1 MHCYWL
7 TRLDSGKITDI
18 KVTQAAD
25 GTQDATVTFEKQT
38 AAKTAQLLNNTQLG
52 PSQIS
57 VTTAD
62 NEADDGSPHTSNT
75 DRDTDEITQ
84 EEKPRSRILAEY
96 LANGY
101 VISDA
106 AIQRAI
112 ELDSKHGV
120 SNRFMNTLNQLDQK
134 FHATDRAKAADQSYG
149 ITDRVTSLFSG
160 LSSYFEK
167 ATNTP
172 TGKKL
177 VKFYTDSQRQVQDI
191 HAEAQRLKELK
202 KDEHGGSAYKAAG
215 LERVFGKEKESKPS
229 DSSTSEP
236 APAPSAETA
245 APKPAGD
252 ASYAK
257 VASDEKA

>member
-1 MHCYWL
+1 
-7 TRLDSGKITDI
+7 
-18 KVTQAAD
+18 
-25 GTQDATVTFEKQT
+25 
-38 AAKTAQLLNNTQLG
+38 
-52 PSQIS
+52 
-57 VTTAD
+57 
-62 NEADDGSPHTSNT
+62 
-75 DRDTDEITQ
+75 
-84 EEKPRSRILAEY
+84 
-96 LANGY
+96 
-101 VISDA
+101 
-106 AIQRAI
+106 
-112 ELDSKHGV
+112 
-120 SNRFMNTLNQLDQK
+120 MNTLNQLDQK

-229 DSSTSEP
+229 DSCKYLPPGQILGSAIEQRGDHTSQLSRP
-236 APAPSAETA
+236 LN
-245 APKPAGD
+245 
-252 ASYAK
+252 
-257 VASDEKA
+257 